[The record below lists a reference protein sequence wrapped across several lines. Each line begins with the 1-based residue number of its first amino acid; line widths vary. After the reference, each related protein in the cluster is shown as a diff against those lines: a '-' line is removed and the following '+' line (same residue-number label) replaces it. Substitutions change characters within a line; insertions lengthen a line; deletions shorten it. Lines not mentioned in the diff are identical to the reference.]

1 MQFVTTLV
9 SFPVVSLLTMSIAAK
24 NTVAIAATS
33 SARGYRSWHS
43 KRLIFRYYY
52 YILEFRRAL

>member
-24 NTVAIAATS
+24 NTWQS
-33 SARGYRSWHS
+33 
-43 KRLIFRYYY
+43 
-52 YILEFRRAL
+52 RRRQERERIPLLAFETTNL

>member
-24 NTVAIAATS
+24 NTVAIAAISGEGEDTVFGI
-33 SARGYRSWHS
+33 RND
-43 KRLIFRYYY
+43 
-52 YILEFRRAL
+52 